1 MQHSLKLIGLLF
13 LLLCI
18 FSCTKYPE
26 YPNEPRV
33 SYVSAEAYLSE
44 DALGNLDKNVELRFM
59 LYDGD
64 GDIGHSQE
72 DLDDTSFVEISKFY
86 SIFFVKKDGDF
97 VPLDSLIAT
106 NTDVSIPQL
115 RENGSDKFI
124 KAEVTVDIPHSS
136 LSLPYDTLFLTFFVT
151 DRANNQSNIDT
162 SAVLVF

>member
-1 MQHSLKLIGLLF
+1 MTKLIGILF
-13 LLLCI
+13 ILLCT

-33 SYVSAEAYLSE
+33 SFVSAEASLAK

-59 LYDGD
+59 LYDGN
-64 GDIGHSQE
+64 GDIGHSQKE
-72 DLDDTSFVEISKFY
+72 IDDSSFVEISKFY
-86 SIFFVKKDGDF
+86 SNFFVKKDGDF
-97 VPLDSLIAT
+97 VALDSLMQI

-115 RENGSDKFI
+115 RENGRNKFI
-124 KAEVTVDIPHSS
+124 KAEVTIDIPNSS
-136 LSLPYDTLFLTFFVT
+136 LALPYDTLFLTFFVT